1 MIWTALD
8 HTGDLGI
15 EVVSTTLNGLF
26 AEAVRGFTDS
36 LTDVA
41 RVEPEVVREV
51 ALESS
56 GLDLLMVDWLDEA
69 LYLFETESLVV
80 AGADVE
86 VDRDSASAAWRLRA
100 RLRGET
106 WNPERHPLKVPIKA
120 VTYHAL
126 ALTGPEGG
134 WRARVVFDI

>member
-1 MIWTALD
+1 MVWTSID

-15 EVVSTTLNGLF
+15 EIRSTTLDGLF
-26 AEAVRGFTDS
+26 EEAVRGFTDS

-51 ALESS
+51 ALEAA
-56 GLDLLMVDWLDEA
+56 GLDLLLVDWLDEA

-80 AGADVE
+80 AGAEVE
-86 VDRDSASAAWRLRA
+86 VGRDPAAAWRLRA
-100 RLRGET
+100 RIRGEP
-106 WNPERHPLKVPIKA
+106 WNDERHQLKVPIKA

-126 ALTGPEGG
+126 EVTGPDGG
-134 WRARVVFDI
+134 WRATVVFDI